1 MPDHDGWAHATFTTC
16 PGGGIRGL
24 GDLRRLVLA
33 VHQATR
39 VATCVRFRPRRVYLT
54 RRLAPGPRHSSLRG
68 GVRVAVSVQ
77 AVERPNRERG
87 GHMKDIHDGDR
98 KTDQTDHVTFP
109 WLPAAAA
116 RVSCIPDTAS
126 PRSSTECGPIA
137 YSVPMVVEQTSRGER
152 GYDIFSLLLKNRI
165 VFLGTPI
172 DDVVANLIVAQL
184 LYLAQD
190 DPERDIQMY
199 INSPGGQIDSGLAI
213 YDTMHLIQPKVGTTC
228 IGMAASMGAVLLGG
242 GAKGKRSAL
251 PNSRILIHQASAG
264 FQGTASDIEVQ
275 AREIIRMNAR
285 LQEMMAADTGQSV
298 ERLGHDINRDYWM
311 SAAEAKD
318 YGIVDLIVGQT
329 DATVAADKAEAAV
342 KDTAD
347 VTRRSP
353 NGTR

>member
-1 MPDHDGWAHATFTTC
+1 MPVTSNPPTSTGS
-16 PGGGIRGL
+16 
-24 GDLRRLVLA
+24 
-33 VHQATR
+33 
-39 VATCVRFRPRRVYLT
+39 
-54 RRLAPGPRHSSLRG
+54 GP
-68 GVRVAVSVQ
+68 
-77 AVERPNRERG
+77 
-87 GHMKDIHDGDR
+87 
-98 KTDQTDHVTFP
+98 F
-109 WLPAAAA
+109 
-116 RVSCIPDTAS
+116 
-126 PRSSTECGPIA
+126 A

-184 LYLAQD
+184 LYLAQE

-199 INSPGGQIDSGLAI
+199 INSPGGQIDAGLAI

-285 LQEMMAADTGQSV
+285 LQQMMAADTGQSV

-342 KDTAD
+342 EDTPD
-347 VTRRSP
+347 VTTPSA
-353 NGTR
+353 NGRH

>member
-1 MPDHDGWAHATFTTC
+1 LLLQFEDP
-16 PGGGIRGL
+16 R
-24 GDLRRLVLA
+24 
-33 VHQATR
+33 QTR
-39 VATCVRFRPRRVYLT
+39 CVRTAALLEKETVDEPKIRLATGLSPTPRCENRGTLIAAVAHNGESSPPEEPDT
-54 RRLAPGPRHSSLRG
+54 RRDNPMSTGS
-68 GVRVAVSVQ
+68 
-77 AVERPNRERG
+77 
-87 GHMKDIHDGDR
+87 
-98 KTDQTDHVTFP
+98 
-109 WLPAAAA
+109 
-116 RVSCIPDTAS
+116 S
-126 PRSSTECGPIA
+126 PRGADVRDPLA

-190 DPERDIQMY
+190 EPDREIQMY
-199 INSPGGQIDSGLAI
+199 INSPGGQIDAGLAI
-213 YDTMHLIQPKVGTTC
+213 YDTMHLIQPQVATTC

-298 ERLGHDINRDYWM
+298 ERVAHDINRDYWM
-311 SAAEAKD
+311 SAAEAME
-318 YGIVDLIVGQT
+318 YGVVDLIVGQT
-329 DATVAADKAEAAV
+329 AATAAADRAELAV
-342 KDTAD
+342 KETSDGI
-347 VTRRSP
+347 SKP
-353 NGTR
+353 FNGKR

>member
-1 MPDHDGWAHATFTTC
+1 MP
-16 PGGGIRGL
+16 
-24 GDLRRLVLA
+24 
-33 VHQATR
+33 
-39 VATCVRFRPRRVYLT
+39 
-54 RRLAPGPRHSSLRG
+54 
-68 GVRVAVSVQ
+68 
-77 AVERPNRERG
+77 
-87 GHMKDIHDGDR
+87 
-98 KTDQTDHVTFP
+98 VTSNP
-109 WLPAAAA
+109 P
-116 RVSCIPDTAS
+116 
-126 PRSSTECGPIA
+126 SSTGSGPFA

-199 INSPGGQIDSGLAI
+199 INSPGGQIDAGLAI

-251 PNSRILIHQASAG
+251 PNLRILIHQASAG

-285 LQEMMAADTGQSV
+285 LQEMMAADTGQAV
-298 ERLGHDINRDYWM
+298 ERIAADINRDYWM
-311 SAAEAKD
+311 SAQEAQH
-318 YGIVDLIVGQT
+318 YGVIDAIVG
-329 DATVAADKAEAAV
+329 ATEATAAADRAEQAVQVNTDTPAAA
-342 KDTAD
+342 TAA
-347 VTRRSP
+347 S
-353 NGTR
+353 NGQCR